1 MSTRGKS
8 KGNCRELLSA
18 EWELCS
24 SCCDSKHCT
33 DLFTSDVMQY
43 ITVVISDKYSI
54 YSCLKSVCC
63 AVQAVLSSQWVMLCY
78 YSISTPQLLSHHC
91 MALQFSC
98 NNCTAIIPV
107 ITTISEHYALQ
118 KSPVALLHRWL

>member
-43 ITVVISDKYSI
+43 TTVVISDKYSI
-54 YSCLKSVCC
+54 YRLSEISVLCCTSC
-63 AVQAVLSSQWVMLCY
+63 
-78 YSISTPQLLSHHC
+78 
-91 MALQFSC
+91 AL
-98 NNCTAIIPV
+98 
-107 ITTISEHYALQ
+107 ITVGNVVSLQ
-118 KSPVALLHRWL
+118 R